1 MWSDTRDD
9 VRISKAEVIHKNL
22 EAPQHHAREVG
33 SMPPAK
39 TMGLTGM
46 DLIPRLQHVNIL
58 GVKPEKTSRACLWRP
73 NHGDLAQMM
82 KIG

>member
-1 MWSDTRDD
+1 
-9 VRISKAEVIHKNL
+9 
-22 EAPQHHAREVG
+22 
-33 SMPPAK
+33 MPPAK
-39 TMGLTGM
+39 TMGLTEV